1 MHPARPPG
9 LPEVA
14 LPSRGL
20 LLLWELTLIPRLGA
34 LLLLLF
40 GSSSYSESS
49 LCVSLAILRRGLA
62 PGELTWWAKLLQT
75 PALAT
80 PLAAVVQGL
89 CPEDAPAP
97 QATTSGLPAEG
108 ELSEPMAMA
117 PGWPPAPKALLLINE
132 DPVIPLGQACV
143 AGLPGGSGPWGPIC
157 VVVPLGTAGL
167 MV

>member
-20 LLLWELTLIPRLGA
+20 LLLWELILISRLGA
-34 LLLLLF
+34 SLLLLL
-40 GSSSYSESS
+40 GSSSYSEAPPTQK
-49 LCVSLAILRRGLA
+49 LLLLRVLTVLLAGHPPPGLGQ
-62 PGELTWWAKLLQT
+62 GELIWWAKLLQT
-75 PALAT
+75 PAPAT
-80 PLAAVVQGL
+80 PL

-97 QATTSGLPAEG
+97 QGTTSGLPAEG

-132 DPVIPLGQACV
+132 DPVSPLG
-143 AGLPGGSGPWGPIC
+143 
-157 VVVPLGTAGL
+157 
-167 MV
+167 

>member
-1 MHPARPPG
+1 MGVHPARPPG

-20 LLLWELTLIPRLGA
+20 LLRWELTLIPRLGA
-34 LLLLLF
+34 SLPLLL
-40 GSSSYSESS
+40 GSSSYSEAPPTQSPHCGSRWPSS
-49 LCVSLAILRRGLA
+49 AGA
-62 PGELTWWAKLLQT
+62 WPGGINLVGQT
-75 PALAT
+75 PADPAPAT
-80 PLAAVVQGL
+80 PLAAVVEGL

-132 DPVIPLGQACV
+132 DPVIPLG
-143 AGLPGGSGPWGPIC
+143 
-157 VVVPLGTAGL
+157 
-167 MV
+167 

>member
-20 LLLWELTLIPRLGA
+20 LLLWELILISRLGA
-34 LLLLLF
+34 SLLLLL
-40 GSSSYSESS
+40 GSSSYSEAPPTQK
-49 LCVSLAILRRGLA
+49 LLPLRVLTVRVAGHPPLGLG
-62 PGELTWWAKLLQT
+62 PGELIWWAKLLQT
-75 PALAT
+75 PAPAT
-80 PLAAVVQGL
+80 PL

-97 QATTSGLPAEG
+97 QGTTSGLPAEG

-132 DPVIPLGQACV
+132 DPVSPLG
-143 AGLPGGSGPWGPIC
+143 
-157 VVVPLGTAGL
+157 
-167 MV
+167 

>member
-20 LLLWELTLIPRLGA
+20 LLLWELILISRLGA
-34 LLLLLF
+34 SLLLLL
-40 GSSSYSESS
+40 GSSSYSEAPPTQK
-49 LCVSLAILRRGLA
+49 LLPLRVLTVHVAGHPPPGLG
-62 PGELTWWAKLLQT
+62 PGELIWWAKLLQT
-75 PALAT
+75 PAPAT
-80 PLAAVVQGL
+80 PL

-97 QATTSGLPAEG
+97 QGTTSGLPAEG

-132 DPVIPLGQACV
+132 DPVSPLG
-143 AGLPGGSGPWGPIC
+143 
-157 VVVPLGTAGL
+157 
-167 MV
+167 